1 MGEKDRARTCRVF
14 IQGER
19 GEEWA
24 GEANQRRV
32 FLRAGGGRR
41 SGLSANPG
49 ARSDPNETAGS
60 GMSKGIAQFDSGVS
74 SLTGVGTG
82 KIPEY

>member
-1 MGEKDRARTCRVF
+1 
-14 IQGER
+14 
-19 GEEWA
+19 
-24 GEANQRRV
+24 
-32 FLRAGGGRR
+32 
-41 SGLSANPG
+41 LSANPG